1 MFFFF
6 ISLNVSYSG
15 MSDCRGM
22 SGSTAPANGSV
33 DISGPQPLG
42 TVATYSCDYGLAS
55 GDLVRYCITGGT
67 WTGTEPTCVPG

>member
-1 MFFFF
+1 MFL
-6 ISLNVSYSG
+6 IAECPTVAECPAL
-15 MSDCRGM
+15 
-22 SGSTAPANGSV
+22 TAPANGSV

-67 WTGTEPTCVPG
+67 WSGTEPTCASG